1 MEQTPWFSHYDKDVP
16 RTLVPYPER
25 TLLDYIAD
33 TAREHPD
40 LPALL
45 FKGLRIPYGELERV
59 TDVFAA
65 ALAELGVKK
74 GDRVALLLPNCPQFI
89 IAELGVWKAGGT
101 VCPLN
106 PIYTE
111 RELEE
116 PLNNCAPETIVTLTL
131 FYNRVKSIQPNT
143 KLRRVIATNIKEFL
157 PPVLRF
163 LFTLVKEKKE
173 GHRIRLQPGDLWFS
187 DLLKPTGPD
196 RRPSV
201 SISPDDPAVILLS
214 GGTTGTPKGAVGTHR
229 GLMMSGLQLN
239 CWVKNLKSESQDIAL
254 LPLPLF
260 HVYAHAGI
268 QCRGFVSGSAL
279 SLIPNPRD
287 IKDILHTIRKV
298 RPSFFVSVPTLF
310 IALLNH
316 PDVKAGKVDFKS
328 VKLCISG
335 AAPLMAETKKS
346 FEELTGGRI
355 LEGYS
360 LTEAMMA
367 CTVNPALGVRKI
379 GSIGMPLPDV
389 EVRIADPDAGDK
401 TLPTGEVGEILMR
414 APQLMQG
421 YWQNPVET
429 AGVLQVHGEGG
440 PWLHTGDLGYMD
452 EDGYVF
458 IVDRKKDVIK
468 PSGFQVWPRE
478 VEEVVSSHPAV
489 LEVGVAGVPDDYQG
503 EAVKAWVVLR
513 SGQEATADEIRQH
526 CRQKLAPYKVPKHV
540 EFRQSLPKSMVGK
553 VLRRL
558 LAQEE
563 RAKVAEKK
571 KPRCSGHEA

>member
-1 MEQTPWFSHYDKDVP
+1 MEQTPWFSHYDEGVP
-16 RTLVPYPER
+16 RTLRPYPER

-33 TAREHPD
+33 SARERPD
-40 LPALL
+40 HPALL
-45 FKGLRIPYGELERV
+45 FKGLRVSYGELERLS
-59 TDVFAA
+59 DAFAVS
-65 ALAELGVKK
+65 LAGLGVKK
-74 GDRVALLLPNCPQFI
+74 GDRVALLLPNSPQFI
-89 IAELGVWKAGGT
+89 IAEVGAWKAGAT
-101 VCPLN
+101 VFPLN

-111 RELEE
+111 SELEG

-131 FYNRVKSIQPNT
+131 FYNRIKSIQPNT
-143 KLRRVIATNIKEFL
+143 KLKRVIASNIKDFL
-157 PPVLRF
+157 PPVLRL

-187 DLLKPTGPD
+187 DLLKTTGSQSK
-196 RRPSV
+196 PSV
-201 SISPDDPAVILLS
+201 SVRPDDPAIILLS
-214 GGTTGTPKGAVGTHR
+214 GGTTGTPKGTVGTHR
-229 GLMMSGLQLN
+229 SLVCSGLQMTE
-239 CWVKNLKSESQDIAL
+239 WVKNLKNEKQDIAM

-260 HVYAHAGI
+260 HVYANAGI
-268 QCRGFVSGSAL
+268 QSEVFVTGSTL

-287 IKDILHTIRKV
+287 IKDVLHAIRKD
-298 RPSFFVSVPTLF
+298 RPTFFISVPTLF

-328 VKLCISG
+328 IKLCISG

-367 CTVNPALGVRKI
+367 CTVNPALGVKKI
-379 GSIGMPLPDV
+379 GSIGIPLPDV
-389 EVRIADPDAGDK
+389 EARIVDPDEGDK
-401 TLPTGEVGEILMR
+401 ILPTGEVGEILLR

-421 YWQNPVET
+421 YWENPQET
-429 AGVLQVHGEGG
+429 AGVLRSHGEGG

-452 EDGYVF
+452 EDGYIF

-478 VEEVVSSHPAV
+478 VEEVISSHPAV

-513 SGQEATADEIRQH
+513 SGQKATTDEIRQY
-526 CRQKLAPYKVPKHV
+526 CRQKLAPYKVPKHI
-540 EFRQSLPKSMVGK
+540 EFREGLPKSMVGK

-563 RAKVAEKK
+563 RAK
-571 KPRCSGHEA
+571 RS

>member
-1 MEQTPWFSHYDKDVP
+1 MEMTPWFKHYDEGVP
-16 RTLVPYPER
+16 KTLRPYPER

-33 TAREHPD
+33 SAREKPD
-40 LPALL
+40 VPAIL
-45 FKGLRIPYGELERV
+45 FKGLRVTYGELERLS
-59 TDVFAA
+59 DAFAVG
-65 ALAELGVKK
+65 LAGLGVKK
-74 GDRVALLLPNCPQFI
+74 GDRVALLLPNSPQFI
-89 IAELGVWKAGGT
+89 IAELGAWKAGAT
-101 VCPLN
+101 VFPLN

-111 RELEE
+111 SELEG

-143 KLRRVIATNIKEFL
+143 KLKRVIASNIKDFL

-187 DLLKPTGPD
+187 DLLKTPGPE
-196 RRPSV
+196 RKPSV
-201 SISPDDPAVILLS
+201 SVGPDDPAIILLS
-214 GGTTGTPKGAVGTHR
+214 GGTTGTPKGTVGTHR
-229 GLMMSGLQLN
+229 SLISSGLQMTE
-239 CWVKNLKSESQDIAL
+239 WVKNLKNEKQDIAM

-260 HVYAHAGI
+260 HVYANAGI
-268 QCRGFVSGSAL
+268 QSEVFVTGSTL

-287 IKDILHTIRKV
+287 IKDVLHAIRRD
-298 RPSFFVSVPTLF
+298 RPTFFISVPTLF

-328 VKLCISG
+328 IKLCISG

-367 CTVNPALGVRKI
+367 CTVNPALGVKKI
-379 GSIGMPLPDV
+379 GSIGIPLPDV
-389 EVRIADPDAGDK
+389 EARIVDPDEGDK
-401 TLPTGEVGEILMR
+401 IFPTGEVGEILLR

-421 YWQNPVET
+421 YWNNPEET
-429 AGVLQVHGEGG
+429 AGVLRVHGEGG

-452 EDGYVF
+452 EDGYIF

-478 VEEVVSSHPAV
+478 VEEVISSHPAV

-513 SGQEATADEIRQH
+513 SGQEVTTEDIRQY
-526 CRQKLAPYKVPKHV
+526 CRQKLAPYKVPKHI
-540 EFRQSLPKSMVGK
+540 EFREGLPKSMVGK

-558 LAQEE
+558 LAEEE
-563 RAKVAEKK
+563 RAKRA
-571 KPRCSGHEA
+571 

>member
-1 MEQTPWFSHYDKDVP
+1 MEQAPWFKNYDEGVP
-16 RTLVPYPER
+16 KTLRPYPEK
-25 TLLDYIAD
+25 TLLDYIAE
-33 TAREHPD
+33 TAREQPD

-45 FKGLRIPYGELERV
+45 FKGLRIPYGELERI
-59 TDVFAA
+59 TDGFAVG
-65 ALAELGVKK
+65 LGELGVKK

-89 IAELGVWKAGGT
+89 IAELGVWKAGAT

-116 PLNNCAPETIVTLTL
+116 PLNNCGPETIVTLTL
-131 FYNRVKSIQPNT
+131 FYNRIKAVQPNT
-143 KLRRVIATNIKEFL
+143 KLKRVIATNIKEFL
-157 PPVLRF
+157 PPLLRL

-173 GHRIRLQPGDLWFS
+173 GHRISLQPGDFWFS
-187 DLLKPTGPD
+187 DLLKTKEP
-196 RRPSV
+196 RRKPSV
-201 SISPDDPAVILLS
+201 SISLDDPAVILLS

-229 GLMMSGLQLN
+229 SLVSSGLQMN
-239 CWVKNLKSESQDIAL
+239 SWVQNLKSESQEIVM

-260 HVYAHAGI
+260 HVYANAGI
-268 QCRGFVSGSAL
+268 QSEVFLSGSAL

-287 IKDILHTIRKV
+287 INDVLHTIRKD
-298 RPSFFVSVPTLF
+298 RPTFFISVPTLF

-316 PDVKAGKVDFKS
+316 PNVKAGKVDFKS
-328 VKLCISG
+328 IKLCISG

-367 CTVNPALGVRKI
+367 CTVNPALGVKKI

-389 EVRIADPDAGDK
+389 EVRIADPDTGDK

-421 YWQNPVET
+421 YWQNPEET

-452 EDGYVF
+452 KDGYIF

-478 VEEVVSSHPAV
+478 VEEIVSSHPAV

-503 EAVKAWVVLR
+503 EAVKAWIVLR
-513 SGQEATADEIRQH
+513 SGQQATGDEIRQY

-540 EFRQSLPKSMVGK
+540 EFRESLPKSMIGK
-553 VLRRL
+553 VLRRV
-558 LAQEE
+558 LAEEE
-563 RAKVAEKK
+563 RSK
-571 KPRCSGHEA
+571 RTS

>member
-1 MEQTPWFSHYDKDVP
+1 MEMTPWFRHYDEGVP
-16 RTLVPYPER
+16 RTLRPYPER
-25 TLLDYIAD
+25 TLLDYVAD
-33 TAREHPD
+33 SAREHPD
-40 LPALL
+40 HPAIL
-45 FKGLRIPYGELERV
+45 FKGVRVTYGQLERLS
-59 TDVFAA
+59 DAFAV
-65 ALAELGVKK
+65 ALAGLGVKK
-74 GDRVALLLPNCPQFI
+74 GDRVALLLPNSPQFI
-89 IAELGVWKAGGT
+89 IAELGAWKAGAT
-101 VCPLN
+101 VFPLN
-106 PIYTE
+106 PMYTE
-111 RELEE
+111 SELEG

-143 KLRRVIATNIKEFL
+143 KLKRVIASNIKDFL
-157 PPVLRF
+157 PPILRF

-173 GHRIRLQPGDLWFS
+173 GHRIHLQPGDFWFS
-187 DLLKPTGPD
+187 DLLKTTGPE
-196 RRPSV
+196 RKPSV
-201 SISPDDPAVILLS
+201 SVSPDDPAIILLS

-229 GLMMSGLQLN
+229 SLVSSGLQLSS
-239 CWVKNLKSESQDIAL
+239 WVKNLKSESQDIIM

-260 HVYAHAGI
+260 HVYANAGI
-268 QCRGFVSGSAL
+268 QCEAFVGGNTL
-279 SLIPNPRD
+279 SLVPNPRD
-287 IKDILHTIRKV
+287 ITDVLHAIRKD
-298 RPSFFVSVPTLF
+298 RPTFFVSVPTLF

-328 VKLCISG
+328 IKLCISG

-367 CTVNPALGVRKI
+367 CTVNPASGVKKI

-389 EVRIADPDAGDK
+389 EARIVDPDSGEK
-401 TLPTGEVGEILMR
+401 ILPAGEVGEILLR

-421 YWQNPVET
+421 YWQNPEET

-452 EDGYVF
+452 EDGYIF

-478 VEEVVSSHPAV
+478 VEEVISSHPAV

-513 SGQEATADEIRQH
+513 SGQQATADEIRQY

-540 EFRQSLPKSMVGK
+540 EFREGLPKSMVGK

-563 RAKVAEKK
+563 RAKRA
-571 KPRCSGHEA
+571 

>member
-1 MEQTPWFSHYDKDVP
+1 MEMTPWFKHYDEGVP
-16 RTLVPYPER
+16 KTLRPYPER

-33 TAREHPD
+33 SAREKPD
-40 LPALL
+40 VPAIL
-45 FKGLRIPYGELERV
+45 FKGLRVTYGELERLS
-59 TDVFAA
+59 DAFAVG
-65 ALAELGVKK
+65 LAGLGVKK
-74 GDRVALLLPNCPQFI
+74 GDRVALLLPNSPQFI
-89 IAELGVWKAGGT
+89 IAELGAWKAGAT
-101 VCPLN
+101 VFPLN

-111 RELEE
+111 SELEG

-143 KLRRVIATNIKEFL
+143 KLKRVIASNIQDFL

-187 DLLKPTGPD
+187 DLLKTPGPE
-196 RRPSV
+196 RKPSV
-201 SISPDDPAVILLS
+201 SVGPDDPAIILLS
-214 GGTTGTPKGAVGTHR
+214 GGTTGTPKGTVGTHR
-229 GLMMSGLQLN
+229 SLISSGLQMTE
-239 CWVKNLKSESQDIAL
+239 WVKNLKNEKQDIAM

-260 HVYAHAGI
+260 HVYANAGI
-268 QCRGFVSGSAL
+268 QSEVFVTGSTL

-287 IKDILHTIRKV
+287 IKDVLHAIRRD
-298 RPSFFVSVPTLF
+298 RPTFFISVPTLF

-328 VKLCISG
+328 IKLCISG

-367 CTVNPALGVRKI
+367 CTVNPALGVKKI
-379 GSIGMPLPDV
+379 GSIGIPLPDV
-389 EVRIADPDAGDK
+389 EARIVDPDEGDK
-401 TLPTGEVGEILMR
+401 IFPTGEVGEILLR

-421 YWQNPVET
+421 YWNNPEET
-429 AGVLQVHGEGG
+429 AGVLRVHGEGG

-452 EDGYVF
+452 EDGYIF

-478 VEEVVSSHPAV
+478 VEEVISSHPAV

-513 SGQEATADEIRQH
+513 SGQEVTTEDIRQY
-526 CRQKLAPYKVPKHV
+526 CRQKLAPYKVPKHI
-540 EFRQSLPKSMVGK
+540 EFREGLPKSMVGK

-558 LAQEE
+558 LAEEE
-563 RAKVAEKK
+563 RAKRA
-571 KPRCSGHEA
+571 

>member
-1 MEQTPWFSHYDKDVP
+1 MEMTPWFKHYDEGVP
-16 RTLVPYPER
+16 RTLRPYPDR

-33 TAREHPD
+33 SAKEHPD
-40 LPALL
+40 HPALL
-45 FKGLRIPYGELERV
+45 FKGLRVTYSELERLS
-59 TDVFAA
+59 TAFAV
-65 ALAELGVKK
+65 ALSGLGVKK
-74 GDRVALLLPNCPQFI
+74 GDRVSLLLPNCPQFI
-89 IAELGVWKAGGT
+89 IAELGAWKAGAT
-101 VCPLN
+101 VFPLN

-111 RELEE
+111 TELEG

-143 KLRRVIATNIKEFL
+143 KVKRVIATNIKEFL
-157 PPVLRF
+157 PPVLRL

-173 GHRIRLQPGDLWFS
+173 GHRIHLQPGDFWFS
-187 DLLKPTGPD
+187 DLLKTTGPQSK
-196 RRPSV
+196 PSV
-201 SISPDDPAVILLS
+201 SVRPDDPAIILLS
-214 GGTTGTPKGAVGTHR
+214 GGTTGTPKGAIGTHR
-229 GLMMSGLQLN
+229 SLVSSGLQMTA
-239 CWVKNLKSESQDIAL
+239 WVKNLKDEKQDIAM

-260 HVYAHAGI
+260 HVYANAGI
-268 QCRGFVSGSAL
+268 QCEVFVTGSTL

-287 IKDILHTIRKV
+287 IKDVLHAIRKD
-298 RPSFFVSVPTLF
+298 RPTFFISVPTLF

-328 VKLCISG
+328 IKLCISG

-367 CTVNPALGVRKI
+367 CTVNPALGEKKI

-389 EVRIADPDAGDK
+389 EARIVDPDEGEK
-401 TLPTGEVGEILMR
+401 ILPAGEVGEILLR

-421 YWQNPVET
+421 YWKNPEET
-429 AGVLQVHGEGG
+429 AGVLKVHGEGG

-452 EDGYVF
+452 EDGYIF

-478 VEEVVSSHPAV
+478 VEEVISSHPAV

-513 SGQEATADEIRQH
+513 SGQQATTDEIRQY
-526 CRQKLAPYKVPKHV
+526 CRQKLAPYKVPKHI
-540 EFRQSLPKSMVGK
+540 EFREGLPKSMVGK

-563 RAKVAEKK
+563 KAKRA
-571 KPRCSGHEA
+571 

>member
-1 MEQTPWFSHYDKDVP
+1 MEMTPWFKHYDEGVP
-16 RTLVPYPER
+16 RTLRPYPDR

-33 TAREHPD
+33 SAREKPDHP
-40 LPALL
+40 AIL
-45 FKGLRIPYGELERV
+45 FKGLRVTYSELERLS
-59 TDVFAA
+59 DAFAV
-65 ALAELGVKK
+65 ALGELGVKK
-74 GDRVALLLPNCPQFI
+74 GDRVALLLPNSPQFI
-89 IAELGVWKAGGT
+89 IAEVGAWKAGAI
-101 VCPLN
+101 VFPLN

-111 RELEE
+111 SELEG

-131 FYNRVKSIQPNT
+131 FYNRIKSIQPNT
-143 KLRRVIATNIKEFL
+143 PLKRVIASNIKDFL
-157 PPVLRF
+157 PPVLRL

-173 GHRIRLQPGDLWFS
+173 GHRIRLQPGDLWFT
-187 DLLKPTGPD
+187 DLLKTTGPQ
-196 RRPSV
+196 RKPSV
-201 SISPDDPAVILLS
+201 SVSPDDPAIILLS
-214 GGTTGTPKGAVGTHR
+214 GGTTGTPKGTVGTHR
-229 GLMMSGLQLN
+229 SLVTSGLQLKS
-239 CWVKNLKSESQDIAL
+239 WVENLRSESQDIVM

-260 HVYAHAGI
+260 HVYANAGI
-268 QCRGFVSGSAL
+268 QCNVFVTGSAL

-287 IKDILHTIRKV
+287 IKDVLHAIRKD
-298 RPSFFVSVPTLF
+298 RPTFFISVPTLF

-328 VKLCISG
+328 IKLCISG

-367 CTVNPALGVRKI
+367 CTVNPALGEKKI

-389 EVRIADPDAGDK
+389 EVRIVDADEGDK
-401 TLPTGEVGEILMR
+401 ILPPGEVGEILLR

-421 YWQNPVET
+421 YWENPQET
-429 AGVLQVHGEGG
+429 AGVLRVHGEGG

-452 EDGYVF
+452 EDGYIF

-478 VEEVVSSHPAV
+478 VEEVISSHPAV

-513 SGQEATADEIRQH
+513 SGQQATTDEIRQY
-526 CRQKLAPYKVPKHV
+526 CRRKLAPYKVPKHI
-540 EFRQSLPKSMVGK
+540 EFREGLPKSMVGK

-563 RAKVAEKK
+563 KAK
-571 KPRCSGHEA
+571 RG

>member
-1 MEQTPWFSHYDKDVP
+1 MEQTPWFSHYDKDIP

-33 TAREHPD
+33 AAREDPD
-40 LPALL
+40 LVALL
-45 FKGLRIPYGELERV
+45 FKGLRITYRELEKLS
-59 TDVFAA
+59 DAF
-65 ALAELGVKK
+65 ALALAGLGVKK
-74 GDRVALLLPNCPQFI
+74 GDRVALLLPNCPPFI
-89 IAELGVWKAGGT
+89 IAELGAWKAGAT
-101 VCPLN
+101 VLPLN
-106 PIYTE
+106 PMYTE
-111 RELEE
+111 SELQG
-116 PLNNCAPETIVTLTL
+116 PLVNCAPETIVTLTL
-131 FYNRVKSIQPNT
+131 FYNRAKSVQPNT
-143 KLRRVIATNIKEFL
+143 KLKRVIVSNIKEFL
-157 PPVLRF
+157 PPVLRL

-173 GHRIRLQPGDLWFS
+173 GHRIHLQPGDFWFS
-187 DLLKPTGPD
+187 DLLKTTGPE

-201 SISPDDPAVILLS
+201 SISPDDPAVILMS

-229 GLMMSGLQLN
+229 SLVISGLQLN
-239 CWVKNLKSESQDIAL
+239 SWVENLKGESQDIAL

-260 HVYAHAGI
+260 HVYANAGI
-268 QCRGFVSGSAL
+268 QCHVFVSGSAL

-287 IKDILHTIRKV
+287 IKDVLHTIRKV
-298 RPSFFVSVPTLF
+298 RPSFFISVPTLF

-328 VKLCISG
+328 IKLCISG

-346 FEELTGGRI
+346 FEALTGGRI

-367 CTVNPALGVRKI
+367 CTVNPALGVKKI

-389 EVRIADPDAGDK
+389 EVRIADPDSGDK
-401 TLPTGEVGEILMR
+401 RLSTGEVGEVLMR
-414 APQLMQG
+414 APQLMRG
-421 YWQNPVET
+421 YWQNPEET

-489 LEVGVAGVPDDYQG
+489 LEVGVAGVSDDYQG

-513 SGQEATADEIRQH
+513 SGQQVTADEIRQY

-540 EFRQSLPKSMVGK
+540 EFRDSLPKSMVGK
-553 VLRRL
+553 VLRRV

-563 RAKVAEKK
+563 RAKRA
-571 KPRCSGHEA
+571 

>member
-1 MEQTPWFSHYDKDVP
+1 MEQTPWFRHYDEGVP
-16 RTLVPYPER
+16 KTLRPYPER

-33 TAREHPD
+33 SARESPD
-40 LPALL
+40 HPALL
-45 FKGLRIPYGELERV
+45 FKGLRTTYGELEKLS
-59 TDVFAA
+59 DAFAV
-65 ALAELGVKK
+65 ALADRGVKK

-89 IAELGVWKAGGT
+89 IAEMGVWKAGAA

-116 PLNNCAPETIVTLTL
+116 ALTNCAPETMVTLTL
-131 FYNRVKSIQPNT
+131 FYNRIKSIQPNT
-143 KLRRVIATNIKEFL
+143 KLKRVIATNIKEFL
-157 PPVLRF
+157 PPVLRL

-173 GHRIRLQPGDLWFS
+173 GHRISLQPGDFWFS
-187 DLLKPTGPD
+187 DLLKSTGPE
-196 RRPSV
+196 RKPSV
-201 SISPDDPAVILLS
+201 SVSPDDPAIILLS

-229 GLMMSGLQLN
+229 SLVISGLQMTS
-239 CWVKNLKSESQDIAL
+239 WVKNLKSESQDIIM

-260 HVYAHAGI
+260 HVYANAGI
-268 QCRGFVSGSAL
+268 QCEAFVSGNTL

-287 IKDILHTIRKV
+287 IKDVLHAIRKD
-298 RPSFFVSVPTLF
+298 RPTFFISVPTLF

-328 VKLCISG
+328 IKLCISG

-367 CTVNPALGVRKI
+367 CTVNPALGVKKI

-389 EVRIADPDAGDK
+389 EVGIADPDSGDK
-401 TLPTGEVGEILMR
+401 ILPTGEVGEVLMR

-421 YWQNPVET
+421 YWQNPEET
-429 AGVLQVHGEGG
+429 AGVLRVHGEGG

-452 EDGYVF
+452 EDGYIF

-478 VEEVVSSHPAV
+478 VEEVISSHPAV

-513 SGQEATADEIRQH
+513 SGQQATADEIRQY
-526 CRQKLAPYKVPKHV
+526 CRQKLAAYKVPKHV
-540 EFRQSLPKSMVGK
+540 EFREGLPKSMVGK

-563 RAKVAEKK
+563 RAKRA
-571 KPRCSGHEA
+571 